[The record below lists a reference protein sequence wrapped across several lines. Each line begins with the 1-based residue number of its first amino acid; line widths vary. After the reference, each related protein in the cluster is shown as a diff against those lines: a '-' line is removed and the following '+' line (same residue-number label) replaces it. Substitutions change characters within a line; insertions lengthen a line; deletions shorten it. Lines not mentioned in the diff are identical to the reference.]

1 MKALADELVAE
12 GNYHPTYFEMLF
24 LMGMVIF
31 ADAGVDYLTLETG
44 LGGRLDATTA
54 VEAPIAC
61 VITSISLDHQQY
73 LGNTVAEIAGEKAGI
88 IVPGVPVIYDAND
101 KEAAEVIK
109 KKAEELH
116 SPAYPVVLGDATVL
130 GNTREGIDFSLKN
143 GYDENGQYHIPF
155 IAKYQ
160 VMNASLAIKTMEVL
174 HDMLHVS
181 ADELRKG
188 ISETR
193 WQGRME
199 TILPG
204 VIVDGAHNEDG
215 VCKFVET
222 AAHFQEEYPLTM
234 LFSAVNDKDYTDMIR
249 TICEKIRF
257 RHVVTTQVGGY
268 REVPSE
274 ELAQIFRDAGCSSVE
289 SEDDIEEA
297 FRKALAA
304 KGEDGM
310 LFCVGSLY
318 LVGEIKAALNKGIR
332 G

>member
-1 MKALADELVAE
+1 
-12 GNYHPTYFEMLF
+12 
-24 LMGMVIF
+24 
-31 ADAGVDYLTLETG
+31 
-44 LGGRLDATTA
+44 
-54 VEAPIAC
+54 
-61 VITSISLDHQQY
+61 
-73 LGNTVAEIAGEKAGI
+73 
-88 IVPGVPVIYDAND
+88 
-101 KEAAEVIK
+101 
-109 KKAEELH
+109 
-116 SPAYPVVLGDATVL
+116 
-130 GNTREGIDFSLKN
+130 
-143 GYDENGQYHIPF
+143 
-155 IAKYQ
+155 
-160 VMNASLAIKTMEVL
+160 
-174 HDMLHVS
+174 
-181 ADELRKG
+181 
-188 ISETR
+188 
-193 WQGRME
+193 ME